1 MGCIREEIMALV
13 KVRRKYQ
20 LTLPRE
26 VRKNIR
32 IGEKVEVLCIGD
44 EIMIRKRVRKTRVE
58 DLWGLGREL
67 WRTVDAVEYIDSLRS
82 EWEPRE
88 PSK

>member
-1 MGCIREEIMALV
+1 MALV

-20 LTLPRE
+20 ITLPRE
-26 VRKNIR
+26 TRKYVR
-32 IGEKVEVLCIGD
+32 IGEKVEVVPVGN
-44 EIMIRKRVRKTRVE
+44 EIIIRRKPKPRKNSS
-58 DLWGLGREL
+58 LKGLGKDL
-67 WRTVDAVEYIDSLRS
+67 WRTVDALEYVDGLRS

>member
-1 MGCIREEIMALV
+1 MALV
-13 KVRRKYQ
+13 KVRSKYQ
-20 LTLPRE
+20 ITLPRE
-26 VRKNIR
+26 ARKNIR
-32 IGEKVEVLCIGD
+32 IGEKVEVLSIGD

-67 WRTVDAVEYIDSLRS
+67 WRTVDAVKYIESLRS